1 MDSNLEFDCMKQMQ
15 EQKVTIILSCS
26 ILFFLTMVLL
36 GFMGYFTVKIHK
48 MIWNKDKIFPL
59 MLIMLCFSLLGVG
72 IFWMFTIVQVMIP
85 NWACGHSRSLQCSG
99 SIVSILPSF
108 FLGTGVILNLNKWIY
123 FALRIDTFIKVGCG
137 VCEKKKA
144 NETMSEVR
152 QAEMESLVE
161 SESFGNDEGQ

>member
-1 MDSNLEFDCMKQMQ
+1 M
-15 EQKVTIILSCS
+15 LSY
-26 ILFFLTMVLL
+26 LL
-36 GFMGYFTVKIHK
+36 MNFQICCIGFMGYFTVKIHK

-85 NWACGHSRSLQCSG
+85 NWACGHSRSIQCSG
-99 SIVSILPSF
+99 NIVATLPSF
-108 FLGTGVILNLNKWIY
+108 FLAIGVILNLNKWIY
-123 FALRIDTFIKVGCG
+123 FALRIDTFIKVGLG
-137 VCEKKKA
+137 VRDKKEA

-161 SESFGNDEGQ
+161 SESFGNENSQ